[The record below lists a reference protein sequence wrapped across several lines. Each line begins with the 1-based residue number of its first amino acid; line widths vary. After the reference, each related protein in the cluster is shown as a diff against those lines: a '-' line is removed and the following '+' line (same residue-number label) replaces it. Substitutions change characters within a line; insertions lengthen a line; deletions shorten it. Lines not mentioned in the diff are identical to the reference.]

1 MVLNPKGA
9 AESAREFVK
18 IQLAVPCPGVSEVWG
33 VVPKFMSQVPS

>member
-1 MVLNPKGA
+1 MVLDPEGA